1 MDITKQPATRQKP
14 VLTAVNGTVS
24 GTALLAAL
32 LVDKSGSYIWQMA
45 KGTLPLTDDGWQDLT
60 TTTRTTFKVEGLTPA
75 TVYYFRVAA
84 VTPDGIQNFTA
95 AVMLVMR

>member
-1 MDITKQPATRQKP
+1 VKIP
-14 VLTAVNGTVS
+14 VLTTINGTIS
-24 GTALLAAL
+24 GTALLKAL
-32 LVDKSGSYIWQMA
+32 RVSTSRSYIWQIA
-45 KGTLPLTDDGWQDLT
+45 KGTLPLTDDGWDDLI
-60 TTTRTTFKVEGLTPA
+60 TTTRASYKAEGLTPA